1 MYKRP
6 FYIIILGIMLITLT
20 ISLTSLSCVEES
32 PLPPWNN
39 YNNFKCDNN
48 TGDTLRCYLAVG
60 VTSNEVSQSYSVYP
74 DTMLPVSL
82 IGTNFKFSDKR
93 WALRLIYPFS
103 IEKTYYVN
111 EELSSFM
118 NSVLPKDTLS
128 IFFLSNDTLRKYG
141 YIDVRENNRYLVRYD
156 LSSSEVK
163 QLDYTFPYPPTPE
176 MSDMK
181 MWPCYRDVIEK
192 VNEQP

>member
-1 MYKRP
+1 MKYYNLLIIAFIFSLIIGLNSFWCSEAFDPYLHYNK
-6 FYIIILGIMLITLT
+6 FYCHNE
-20 ISLTSLSCVEES
+20 TS
-32 PLPPWNN
+32 
-39 YNNFKCDNN
+39 
-48 TGDTLRCYLAVG
+48 DTLRTYCAFG
-60 VTSNEVSQSYSVYP
+60 VSNNYFSKSYTVYP
-74 DTMLPVSL
+74 DTLLPAYL
-82 IGTNFKFSDKR
+82 DDKEVF
-93 WALRLIYPFS
+93 WGDYQLKWVLPNKS
-103 IEKTYYVN
+103 G
-111 EELSSFM
+111 ELYLVKENLDVFM
-118 NSVLPKDTLS
+118 HTVLPKDTLS
-128 IFFLSNDTLRKYG
+128 VFFLSNDTLRKYG